1 MRRVVFK
8 TLNLAQVE
16 GRYRGLPG
24 SVCLLC
30 GSRFPGK
37 VKVILLQQII
47 VEIWLLQI
55 IVEIWLLQIFVEIL
69 LLQIIVEICLLQIF
83 VEILLLQIIVEIWL
97 LQINV
102 EIWLL
107 QIIVKARIYS
117 PVCVCL
123 PSNWQTLTSPNRD
136 SFAT

>member
-1 MRRVVFK
+1 MSLNLTVKRDLNCLGRVVFNFK
-8 TLNLAQVE
+8 TLSLAQVE
-16 GRYRGLPG
+16 GRYKGPPG

-37 VKVILLQQII
+37 VKVILMLQIV
-47 VEIWLLQI
+47 VEIW
-55 IVEIWLLQIFVEIL
+55 
-69 LLQIIVEICLLQIF
+69 LLQIF

-97 LQINV
+97 LQISV
-102 EIWLL
+102 E
-107 QIIVKARIYS
+107 ARIYS

-123 PSNWQTLTSPNRD
+123 PSDWQTLTSPSRD